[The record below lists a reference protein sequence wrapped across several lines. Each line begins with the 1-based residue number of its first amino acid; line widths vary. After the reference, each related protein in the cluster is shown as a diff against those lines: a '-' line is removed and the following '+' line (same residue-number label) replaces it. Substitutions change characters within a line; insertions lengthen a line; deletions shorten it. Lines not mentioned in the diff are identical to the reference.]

1 MIEGTRP
8 MHIFFTILG
17 VILLMSEIVALRY
30 VNRTMKKGSFN
41 REWRKARV
49 ISYFSGVAIGVIL
62 VAFSYYPKP
71 DVRIMGFPFL
81 SAVFE
86 LHNGAWVHFFGAN
99 TLPAVIANFVVGLLL
114 PQLFF
119 AVLVGR
125 HVRKGE
131 AVVTPEGKSV

>member
-1 MIEGTRP
+1 
-8 MHIFFTILG
+8 MHIFFTMLG
-17 VILLMSEIVALRY
+17 VVLLMSEIVALRY

-49 ISYFSGVAIGVIL
+49 ISFISGVAIGVIL

-71 DVRIMGFPFL
+71 DVRIVGFPFL

-86 LHNGAWVHFFGAN
+86 LHNGAWVDFVGPI
-99 TLPAVIANFVVGLLL
+99 TLPSVIGNFVVGLLL

-119 AVLVGR
+119 AALIWR
-125 HVRKGE
+125 HLRKGE
-131 AVVTPEGKSV
+131 AVASPEGKSV